1 MHFQKSPFSDSS
13 LLSSLAKEGTEE
25 MIQWVVNEEAGKEE
39 EQVTPDTLPLLPLK
53 QVVLFPGLIIPLTL
67 RHQRLIQ
74 LVKKVHQMDSPLG
87 IVTQK
92 YTHIEEPGPKDI
104 FHIGT
109 IAKVLKVIVF
119 PDGNTTI
126 ILQGRQRFK
135 IEAILAEV
143 PHLLA
148 QVHTLKNRAFNTKT
162 KEAKALMQSLKEVA
176 NNILSLSP
184 EVPPE
189 VRIVLN
195 NIKDPDFLTYFLS
208 ANINVDIAQKQHLLG
223 INDSSKR
230 ATLLLQYL
238 LKDLEFTQLKREIQ
252 SKVHTDIDQQQRDQY
267 LRHQI
272 KVLQEELGDGEI
284 AELEELRAISK
295 KKKWPKEVGTY
306 FDKAIDKA
314 ERLSPHNPDYPT
326 LINHAEL
333 LLALPWGVFTK
344 DILNLKQAT
353 KTLNKDHFGLD
364 KVKERILEYLAV
376 LQLKQDMK
384 GPILCLHGPPGVGK
398 TSLCKSIAQA
408 LGRKY
413 ARISLG
419 GLNDEAEI
427 RGHRRTYIGAMPG
440 KIIQYIKKSQSS
452 NPIFVLDEIDK
463 ISGMRGDPAAA
474 LLEVLDPEQN
484 DTFVDNFLEVPYD
497 LSKVLFIATAN
508 TLDTIQPALRDRMEV
523 IELNGY
529 TVEEKVEIAKKHLLP
544 KQRKSHGLKA
554 SDIGIYDNA
563 IAQLIEDYTRESG
576 VRELERKLS
585 SVLRKVAKAVAS
597 EEGYPR
603 KIKKRDLTQFLGT
616 APFDQETYQRHALP
630 GVAIGLA
637 WTSVGGE
644 ILFIEASLN
653 KGKGNLTLSG
663 KLGAV
668 MKESAMT
675 ALSYLKAHMDALDI
689 DSRVF
694 DQYDLHV
701 HVPAGAVPKDG
712 PSAGITLLTALASL
726 YSQRKVKDKLAMT
739 GEITLRGKVLPVG
752 GIKEKILAAKRVGIQ
767 EIILSTKNQK
777 DIQEIHPRYV
787 KNLTLHYVD
796 CAEEVLQQALQPQ
809 KAKNARTWQLVK
821 EPAYRYTAYSNL
833 TTNGA

>member
-1 MHFQKSPFSDSS
+1 MYFQKPPSFNSS
-13 LLSSLAKEGTEE
+13 LLSGLPKEGAQE
-25 MIQWVVNEEAGKEE
+25 MIQLVVTEEDSKEA
-39 EQVTPDTLPLLPLK
+39 EQATPDTLPLLPLK
-53 QVVLFPGLIIPLTL
+53 QMVLFPGLIIPLTL
-67 RHQRLIQ
+67 RHQKLIQ
-74 LVKKVHQMDSPLG
+74 LVKKVHQTDSPLG
-87 IVTQK
+87 IVAQKHAHVEDPGTQ
-92 YTHIEEPGPKDI
+92 DI
-104 FHIGT
+104 FRVGT
-109 IAKVLKVIVF
+109 MAKVLKVIVF

-135 IEAILAEV
+135 IEAMLAEA

-148 QVHTLKNRAFNTKT
+148 QVHILKNKAFNTKT
-162 KEAKALMQSLKEVA
+162 KEAKALMHSLKEVA
-176 NNILSLSP
+176 GNILSLSP

-189 VRIVLN
+189 VQVVLN

-208 ANINVDIAQKQHLLG
+208 ANINVEVAQKQRLLE
-223 INDSSKR
+223 INDSGNR

-272 KVLQEELGDGEI
+272 RVLQEELGDSEVE
-284 AELEELRAISK
+284 ELEELRTQGK
-295 KKKWPKEVGTY
+295 KKKWPEEVATF
-306 FDKAIDKA
+306 FDKALDKA

-333 LLALPWGVFTK
+333 LLALPWGIFTK
-344 DILNLKQAT
+344 DNLNLKQAT

-384 GPILCLHGPPGVGK
+384 GPILCLYGPPGVGK

-408 LGRKY
+408 LNRKY
-413 ARISLG
+413 VRISLG

-427 RGHRRTYIGAMPG
+427 RGHRKTYIGAMPG
-440 KIIQYIKKSQSS
+440 KIIQYIKKSQAS

-463 ISGMRGDPAAA
+463 ISGTRGDPAAA

-484 DTFVDNFLEVPYD
+484 DAFVDNFLEVPYD

-508 TLDTIQPALRDRMEV
+508 TLDTIPPALNDRMEI

-529 TVEEKVEIAKKHLLP
+529 TVEEKVEIAKKHLFP
-544 KQRKSHGLKA
+544 KQRRAHGLKA
-554 SDIGIYDNA
+554 NDVSIDSNA
-563 IAQLIEDYTRESG
+563 IATLVEDYTRESG
-576 VRELERKLS
+576 VRELERKLG
-585 SVLRKVAKAVAS
+585 SVLRKVAKAVAAG
-597 EEGYPR
+597 EGYTKR
-603 KIKKRDLTQFLGT
+603 IKKSDLARLLGA
-616 APFDQETYQRHALP
+616 APFDREIYQHNVLP

-637 WTSVGGE
+637 WTPVGGE

-653 KGKGNLTLSG
+653 KGKGKLTLSG
-663 KLGAV
+663 QLGEV
-668 MKESAMT
+668 MKESAVT
-675 ALSYLKAHMDALDI
+675 ALSYLKAHADTLNI
-689 DSRVF
+689 DSRTF

-726 YSQRKVKDKLAMT
+726 YTQRRVKDRLAMT
-739 GEITLRGKVLPVG
+739 GEITLRGNVLPVG

-767 EIILSTKNQK
+767 EIILSTKNKK
-777 DIQEIHPRYV
+777 DIQEIHPRYIQ
-787 KNLTLHYVD
+787 NLSLHYVD
-796 CAEEVLQQALQPQ
+796 HVGEVLQQALHPQ
-809 KAKNARTWQLVK
+809 KVKNAQTWQLVK
-821 EPAYRYTAYSNL
+821 ETAYQHAARLNY
-833 TTNGA
+833 

>member
-1 MHFQKSPFSDSS
+1 MYFQKPPSFNSS
-13 LLSSLAKEGTEE
+13 LLSGLPKEGAQE
-25 MIQWVVNEEAGKEE
+25 MIQLVVTEEDSKEA
-39 EQVTPDTLPLLPLK
+39 EQATPDTLPLLPLK
-53 QVVLFPGLIIPLTL
+53 QMVLFPGLIIPLTL
-67 RHQRLIQ
+67 RHQKLIQ
-74 LVKKVHQMDSPLG
+74 LVKKVHQTDSPLG
-87 IVTQK
+87 IVAQK
-92 YTHIEEPGPKDI
+92 HAHVEDPGTKDI
-104 FHIGT
+104 FRVGT
-109 IAKVLKVIVF
+109 MAKVLKVIVF

-135 IEAILAEV
+135 IEAMLAEA

-148 QVHTLKNRAFNTKT
+148 QVHILKNKAFNTKT
-162 KEAKALMQSLKEVA
+162 KEAKALMHSLKEVA
-176 NNILSLSP
+176 GNILSLSP

-189 VRIVLN
+189 VQVVLN

-208 ANINVDIAQKQHLLG
+208 ANINVEVAQKQRLLE
-223 INDSSKR
+223 INDSGNR

-272 KVLQEELGDGEI
+272 RVLQEELGDSEVE
-284 AELEELRAISK
+284 ELEELRTQGK
-295 KKKWPKEVGTY
+295 KKKWPEEVATF
-306 FDKAIDKA
+306 FDKALDKA

-333 LLALPWGVFTK
+333 LLALPWGIFTK
-344 DILNLKQAT
+344 DNLNLKQAT

-384 GPILCLHGPPGVGK
+384 GPILCLYGPPGVGK

-408 LGRKY
+408 LNRKY
-413 ARISLG
+413 VRISLG

-427 RGHRRTYIGAMPG
+427 RGHRKTYIGAMPG
-440 KIIQYIKKSQSS
+440 KIIQYIKKSQAS

-463 ISGMRGDPAAA
+463 ISGTRGDPAAA

-484 DTFVDNFLEVPYD
+484 DAFVDNFLEVPYD

-508 TLDTIQPALRDRMEV
+508 TLDTIPPALNDRMEI

-529 TVEEKVEIAKKHLLP
+529 TVEEKVEIAKKHLFP
-544 KQRKSHGLKA
+544 KQRRAHGLKA
-554 SDIGIYDNA
+554 NDVSIDSNA
-563 IAQLIEDYTRESG
+563 IATLVEDYTRESG
-576 VRELERKLS
+576 VRELERKLG
-585 SVLRKVAKAVAS
+585 SVLRKVAKAVAAG
-597 EEGYPR
+597 EGYTKR
-603 KIKKRDLTQFLGT
+603 IKKSDLARLLGA
-616 APFDQETYQRHALP
+616 APFDREIYQHNVLP

-637 WTSVGGE
+637 WTPVGGE

-653 KGKGNLTLSG
+653 RGKGKLTLSG
-663 KLGAV
+663 QLGEV
-668 MKESAMT
+668 MKESAVT
-675 ALSYLKAHMDALDI
+675 ALSYLKAHADTLNI
-689 DSRVF
+689 DSRTF

-726 YSQRKVKDKLAMT
+726 YTQRRVKDRLAMT
-739 GEITLRGKVLPVG
+739 GEITLRGNVLPVG

-767 EIILSTKNQK
+767 EIILSTKNKK
-777 DIQEIHPRYV
+777 DIQEIHPRYIQ
-787 KNLTLHYVD
+787 NLSLHYVD
-796 CAEEVLQQALQPQ
+796 HVGEVLQQALHPQ
-809 KAKNARTWQLVK
+809 KVKNAQTWQLVK
-821 EPAYRYTAYSNL
+821 ETAYQHAARLNY
-833 TTNGA
+833 

>member
-1 MHFQKSPFSDSS
+1 MNFKKPPFFSGS
-13 LLSSLAKEGTEE
+13 LFSSLAKDEAEE
-25 MIQWVVNEEAGKEE
+25 MIQLVVTEENDKGA
-39 EQVTPDTLPLLPLK
+39 EQTTPGNLPLLPLRH
-53 QVVLFPGLIIPLTL
+53 VVLFPGLIIPLTL
-67 RHQRLIQ
+67 RHQKLIQ
-74 LVKKVHQMDSPLG
+74 LAKKVHQADSLVGVVVQRNPH
-87 IVTQK
+87 V
-92 YTHIEEPGPKDI
+92 EDPGAKDI
-104 FHIGT
+104 FSVGT
-109 IAKVLKVIVF
+109 TAKVLKVIVF

-135 IEAILAEV
+135 IEAILADI

-148 QVHTLKNRAFNTKT
+148 RVRSLKSRALNAKK
-162 KEAKALMQSLKEVA
+162 KESKALMHSLREVA
-176 NNILSLSP
+176 SNILSLSP

-189 VRIVLN
+189 VRVVLN
-195 NIKDPDFLTYFLS
+195 NVSDPEFLTYFLS
-208 ANINVDIAQKQHLLG
+208 ANIHVDIAKKQQLLE

-252 SKVHTDIDQQQRDQY
+252 SKVHTDLEQHQRDQY
-267 LRHQI
+267 IRHQI
-272 KVLQEELGDGEI
+272 KVLQEELGDSEVE
-284 AELEELRAISK
+284 ELEELRTKGK
-295 KKKWPKEVGTY
+295 KKKWPEEVAT
-306 FDKAIDKA
+306 FFNKALSKA
-314 ERLSPHNPDYPT
+314 ERLSAHNPDYPT

-333 LLALPWGVFTK
+333 LLALPWGTFTRNN
-344 DILNLKQAT
+344 LNLKQAT

-384 GPILCLHGPPGVGK
+384 GPILCLYGPPGVGK

-413 ARISLG
+413 VRISLG

-427 RGHRRTYIGAMPG
+427 RGHRKTYIGAMPG
-440 KIIQYIKKSQSS
+440 KIIQYIKKSQAS
-452 NPIFVLDEIDK
+452 NPVFVLDEIDK

-474 LLEVLDPEQN
+474 LLEVLDPKQN
-484 DTFVDNFLEVPYD
+484 DAFVDNFLEVPYD
-497 LSKVLFIATAN
+497 LSKILFIATAN
-508 TLDTIQPALRDRMEV
+508 TLDTIPAPLRDRMEI

-544 KQRKSHGLKA
+544 KQRKAHGLKA
-554 SDIGIYDNA
+554 RDVALYDNA
-563 IAQLIEDYTRESG
+563 IAKLIEDYTRESG
-576 VRELERKLS
+576 VRELERKLGG
-585 SVLRKVAKAVAS
+585 VLRKVAKAVAS
-597 EEGYPR
+597 GGGYTK
-603 KIKKRDLTQFLGT
+603 KIKKDDLLQFLGV
-616 APFDQETYQRHALP
+616 APFDHEIYQRHTVP

-653 KGKGNLTLSG
+653 KGKGKLTLSG
-663 KLGAV
+663 QLGEV

-675 ALSYLKAHMDALDI
+675 ALSYLKAHANTLSI
-689 DSRVF
+689 DNRIF

-712 PSAGITLLTALASL
+712 PSAGITLFTALASL
-726 YSQRKVKDKLAMT
+726 YTQRKVKDKLAMT

-767 EIILSTKNQK
+767 EIILCTKNKK
-777 DIQEIHPRYV
+777 DIQEIHPRYI
-787 KNLTLHYVD
+787 KNLSIHYVD
-796 CAEEVLQQALQPQ
+796 HVEEVIEQALYLR
-809 KAKNARTWQLVK
+809 KAKNARSWQL
-821 EPAYRYTAYSNL
+821 
-833 TTNGA
+833 TTEITSQQATYLHY

>member
-1 MHFQKSPFSDSS
+1 MYFQKPPSFNSS
-13 LLSSLAKEGTEE
+13 LLSGLPKEGAQE
-25 MIQWVVNEEAGKEE
+25 MIQLVVTEEDSKEA
-39 EQVTPDTLPLLPLK
+39 EQATPDTLPLLPLK
-53 QVVLFPGLIIPLTL
+53 QMVLFPGLIIPLTL
-67 RHQRLIQ
+67 RHQKLIQ
-74 LVKKVHQMDSPLG
+74 LVKKVHQTDSPLG
-87 IVTQK
+87 IVAQK
-92 YTHIEEPGPKDI
+92 HAHVEDPGTKDI
-104 FHIGT
+104 FWVGT
-109 IAKVLKVIVF
+109 MAKVLKVIVF

-135 IEAILAEV
+135 IEAMLAEA

-148 QVHTLKNRAFNTKT
+148 QVHILKNRAFNTKT
-162 KEAKALMQSLKEVA
+162 KEAKALMHSLKEVA
-176 NNILSLSP
+176 GNILSLSP

-189 VRIVLN
+189 VQVVLN

-208 ANINVDIAQKQHLLG
+208 ANINVEVAQKQRLLE
-223 INDSSKR
+223 INDSGNR

-272 KVLQEELGDGEI
+272 RVLQEELGDSEVE
-284 AELEELRAISK
+284 ELEELRTQGK
-295 KKKWPKEVGTY
+295 KKKWPEEVATF
-306 FDKAIDKA
+306 FDKALDKA

-333 LLALPWGVFTK
+333 LLALPWGIFTK
-344 DILNLKQAT
+344 DNLNLKQAT

-384 GPILCLHGPPGVGK
+384 GPILCLYGPPGVGK

-408 LGRKY
+408 LNRKY
-413 ARISLG
+413 VRISLG

-427 RGHRRTYIGAMPG
+427 RGHRKTYIGAMPG
-440 KIIQYIKKSQSS
+440 KIIQYIKKSQAS

-463 ISGMRGDPAAA
+463 ISGTRGDPAAA

-484 DTFVDNFLEVPYD
+484 DAFVDNFLEVPYD

-508 TLDTIQPALRDRMEV
+508 TLDTIPPALNDRMEI

-529 TVEEKVEIAKKHLLP
+529 TVEEKVEIAKKHLFP
-544 KQRKSHGLKA
+544 KQRRAHGLKA
-554 SDIGIYDNA
+554 NDVSIDGNA
-563 IAQLIEDYTRESG
+563 IATLIEDYTRESG
-576 VRELERKLS
+576 VRELERKLG
-585 SVLRKVAKAVAS
+585 SVLRKVAKAVAAG
-597 EEGYPR
+597 EGYTKR
-603 KIKKRDLTQFLGT
+603 IKKSDLARLLGA
-616 APFDQETYQRHALP
+616 APFDREIYQHNVLP

-637 WTSVGGE
+637 WTPVGGE

-653 KGKGNLTLSG
+653 KGKGKLTLSG
-663 KLGAV
+663 QLGEV
-668 MKESAMT
+668 MKESAVT
-675 ALSYLKAHMDALDI
+675 ALSYLKAHADTLNI
-689 DSRVF
+689 DSRTF

-726 YSQRKVKDKLAMT
+726 YTQRRVKDRLAMT
-739 GEITLRGKVLPVG
+739 GEITLRGNVLPVG

-767 EIILSTKNQK
+767 EIILSTKNKK
-777 DIQEIHPRYV
+777 DIQEIHPRYIQ
-787 KNLTLHYVD
+787 NLSLHYVNHVG
-796 CAEEVLQQALQPQ
+796 EVLQQALHPQ
-809 KAKNARTWQLVK
+809 KVKNAQTWQLV
-821 EPAYRYTAYSNL
+821 EETAYQHAARLNY
-833 TTNGA
+833 

>member
-1 MHFQKSPFSDSS
+1 MHFQVPPSFNNS
-13 LLSSLAKEGTEE
+13 LLSGLGKESTDE
-25 MIQWVVNEEAGKEE
+25 MIQLVVTEEGSQETEK
-39 EQVTPDTLPLLPLK
+39 VTPDALPLLPLK

-67 RHQRLIQ
+67 RRQKLIQ
-74 LVKKVHQMDSPLG
+74 LVKKVHQTDGLIG
-87 IVTQK
+87 VVAQK
-92 YTHIEEPGPKDI
+92 HAHVEDPGAKDI
-104 FHIGT
+104 FRVGT

-126 ILQGRQRFK
+126 ILQGKQRFK
-135 IEAILAEV
+135 VKTILAEV

-148 QVHTLKNRAFNTKT
+148 QVRPLKTKAFNTQK
-162 KEAKALMQSLKEVA
+162 KEAKALMHSLKEVA

-189 VRIVLN
+189 VRIVLH

-208 ANINVDIAQKQHLLG
+208 ANINVDIAKKQHLLE

-238 LKDLEFTQLKREIQ
+238 LKDLEFTQLKRQIQ

-272 KVLQEELGDGEI
+272 RVLQEELGDGDVE
-284 AELEELRAISK
+284 ELEELRARGK
-295 KKKWPKEVGTY
+295 KKKWPEEVAT
-306 FDKAIDKA
+306 FFKKAIDKA

-333 LLALPWGVFTK
+333 LLELPWGIFTK
-344 DILNLKQAT
+344 DNLDLKQAT
-353 KTLNKDHFGLD
+353 KILDKDHFGLE

-376 LQLKQDMK
+376 LHLKQDMK
-384 GPILCLHGPPGVGK
+384 GPILCLYGPPGVGK
-398 TSLCKSIAQA
+398 TSLCRSIAQA
-408 LGRKY
+408 LHRKY
-413 ARISLG
+413 VRISLG

-427 RGHRRTYIGAMPG
+427 RGHRKTYIGAMPG
-440 KIIQYIKKSQSS
+440 KIIQHIKKSQAS
-452 NPIFVLDEIDK
+452 NPVFVLDEIDK

-508 TLDTIQPALRDRMEV
+508 TLDSVPPALQDRMEV

-529 TVEEKVEIAKKHLLP
+529 TVEEKVEIAKRHLFP
-544 KQRKSHGLKA
+544 KQRRAHGLKA
-554 SDIGIYDNA
+554 SDVGIYDNTMA
-563 IAQLIEDYTRESG
+563 KLIEDYTRESG
-576 VRELERKLS
+576 VRELERKLGG
-585 SVLRKVAKAVAS
+585 VLRKVAKAVAS
-597 EEGYPR
+597 KESYPR
-603 KIKKRDLTQFLGT
+603 KLRKSDLAQLLGV
-616 APFDQETYQRHALP
+616 APFDQEIYQHHTLP

-637 WTSVGGE
+637 WTPVGGE

-653 KGKGNLTLSG
+653 KGKGKLTLSG
-663 KLGAV
+663 QLGDV
-668 MKESAMT
+668 MKESAIT
-675 ALSYLKAHMDALDI
+675 ALSYIKAYADTLGI
-689 DSRVF
+689 DDRVF

-726 YSQRKVKDKLAMT
+726 YTQRKVKDRLAMT

-752 GIKEKILAAKRVGIQ
+752 GVKEKILAAKRVGIQ
-767 EIILSTKNQK
+767 EIILSSKNRKDIKEINARYTKNL
-777 DIQEIHPRYV
+777 I
-787 KNLTLHYVD
+787 LHYVGHV
-796 CAEEVLQQALQPQ
+796 EEVLQQALQPQ

-821 EPAYRYTAYSNL
+821 ETTHLLTAQSTYS
-833 TTNGA
+833 

>member
-1 MHFQKSPFSDSS
+1 MYFQKPPSFNSS
-13 LLSSLAKEGTEE
+13 LLSGLPKEGAQE
-25 MIQWVVNEEAGKEE
+25 MIQLVVTEEDSKEA
-39 EQVTPDTLPLLPLK
+39 EQATPDTLPLLPLK
-53 QVVLFPGLIIPLTL
+53 QMVLFPGLIIPLTL
-67 RHQRLIQ
+67 RHQKLIQ
-74 LVKKVHQMDSPLG
+74 LVKKVHQTDSPLG
-87 IVTQK
+87 IVAQK
-92 YTHIEEPGPKDI
+92 HAHVEDPGTKDI
-104 FHIGT
+104 FRVGT
-109 IAKVLKVIVF
+109 MAKVLKVIVF

-135 IEAILAEV
+135 IEAMLAEA

-148 QVHTLKNRAFNTKT
+148 QVHILKNKAFNTKT
-162 KEAKALMQSLKEVA
+162 KEAKALMHSLKEVA
-176 NNILSLSP
+176 GNILSLSP

-189 VRIVLN
+189 VQVVLN

-208 ANINVDIAQKQHLLG
+208 ANINVEVAQKQRLLE
-223 INDSSKR
+223 INDSGNR

-272 KVLQEELGDGEI
+272 RVLQEELGDSEVE
-284 AELEELRAISK
+284 ELEELRTQGK
-295 KKKWPKEVGTY
+295 KKKWPEEVATF
-306 FDKAIDKA
+306 FDKALDKA

-333 LLALPWGVFTK
+333 LLALPWGIFTK
-344 DILNLKQAT
+344 DNLNLKQAT

-384 GPILCLHGPPGVGK
+384 GPILCLYGPPGVGK

-408 LGRKY
+408 LNRKY
-413 ARISLG
+413 VRISLG

-427 RGHRRTYIGAMPG
+427 RGHRKTYIGAMPG
-440 KIIQYIKKSQSS
+440 KIIQYIKKSQAS

-463 ISGMRGDPAAA
+463 ISGTRGDPAAA

-484 DTFVDNFLEVPYD
+484 DAFVDNFLEVPYD

-508 TLDTIQPALRDRMEV
+508 TLDTIPPALNDRMEI

-529 TVEEKVEIAKKHLLP
+529 TVEEKVEIAKKHLFP
-544 KQRKSHGLKA
+544 KQRRAHGLKA
-554 SDIGIYDNA
+554 NDVSIDSNA
-563 IAQLIEDYTRESG
+563 IATLVEDYTRESG
-576 VRELERKLS
+576 VRELERKLG
-585 SVLRKVAKAVAS
+585 SVLRKVAKAVAAG
-597 EEGYPR
+597 EGYTKR
-603 KIKKRDLTQFLGT
+603 IKKSDLARLLGA
-616 APFDQETYQRHALP
+616 APFDREIYQHNVLP

-637 WTSVGGE
+637 WTPVGGE

-653 KGKGNLTLSG
+653 KGKGKLTLSG
-663 KLGAV
+663 QLGEV
-668 MKESAMT
+668 MKESAVT
-675 ALSYLKAHMDALDI
+675 ALSYLKAHADTLNI
-689 DSRVF
+689 DSRTF

-726 YSQRKVKDKLAMT
+726 YTQRRVKDRLAMT
-739 GEITLRGKVLPVG
+739 GEITLRGNVLPVG

-767 EIILSTKNQK
+767 EIILSTKNKK
-777 DIQEIHPRYV
+777 DIQEIHPRYIQ
-787 KNLTLHYVD
+787 NLSLHYVD
-796 CAEEVLQQALQPQ
+796 HVGEVLQQALHPQ
-809 KAKNARTWQLVK
+809 KVKNAQTWQLVK
-821 EPAYRYTAYSNL
+821 ETAYQHAARLNY
-833 TTNGA
+833 

>member
-1 MHFQKSPFSDSS
+1 MHFQKPSSFNSS
-13 LLSSLAKEGTEE
+13 LFSGLAKEGAEE
-25 MIQWVVNEEAGKEE
+25 MIQLVVTEEDSKEAE
-39 EQVTPDTLPLLPLK
+39 PTVPDTLPLLPLK

-67 RHQRLIQ
+67 RHQKFIQ
-74 LVKKVHQMDSPLG
+74 LVKKVHQTNSLLG
-87 IVTQK
+87 IVAQK
-92 YTHIEEPGPKDI
+92 HPHVDNPGAKDI
-104 FHIGT
+104 FKIGT
-109 IAKVLKVIVF
+109 TAKVLKVIVF

-126 ILQGRQRFK
+126 ILQGKQRFK

-148 QVHTLKNRAFNTKT
+148 QVHVLKHRAFNTKK
-162 KEAKALMQSLKEVA
+162 KEAKALMHSLKEVA
-176 NNILSLSP
+176 GNILNLSP

-189 VRIVLN
+189 VQVVLN

-208 ANINVDIAQKQHLLG
+208 ANINVDIAQKQHLLE

-272 KVLQEELGDGEI
+272 KVLQEELGDSEVE
-284 AELEELRAISK
+284 ELEELRAKGQK
-295 KKKWPKEVGTY
+295 KQWPEEVATFFNKTLG
-306 FDKAIDKA
+306 KA

-333 LLALPWGVFTK
+333 LLELPWGTFTK
-344 DILNLKQAT
+344 DSLNLKQAT
-353 KTLNKDHFGLD
+353 KTLSKDHFGLD

-384 GPILCLHGPPGVGK
+384 GPILCLYGPPGVGK

-413 ARISLG
+413 VRISLG

-427 RGHRRTYIGAMPG
+427 RGHRKTYIGAMPG
-440 KIIQYIKKSQSS
+440 KIIQYIKKSQAS
-452 NPIFVLDEIDK
+452 NPVFVLDEIDK

-508 TLDTIQPALRDRMEV
+508 TLDTIPPALKDRMEV

-529 TVEEKVEIAKKHLLP
+529 TVEEKVEIAKKHLFP
-544 KQRKSHGLKA
+544 KQRKAHGLKV
-554 SDIGIYDNA
+554 SDVSIYDSA
-563 IAQLIEDYTRESG
+563 LASLIEDYTRESG
-576 VRELERKLS
+576 VRELERKLG
-585 SVLRKVAKAVAS
+585 SVLRKVARAVAS
-597 EEGYPR
+597 GESYPR
-603 KIKKRDLTQFLGT
+603 RIKKGDFAQLLGA
-616 APFDQETYQRHALP
+616 APFDQEIYQRHVLP

-637 WTSVGGE
+637 WTPVGGE
-644 ILFIEASLN
+644 ILFIEASLS
-653 KGKGNLTLSG
+653 KGKGKLTLSG
-663 KLGAV
+663 QLGDV
-668 MKESAMT
+668 MKESAVT
-675 ALSYLKAHMDALDI
+675 ALSYLKAHADTLNI
-689 DSRVF
+689 DGRIF

-712 PSAGITLLTALASL
+712 PSAGITLFTALASL
-726 YSQRKVKDKLAMT
+726 YTQRKVRDRLAMT

-767 EIILSTKNQK
+767 EIILSAKNQK
-777 DIQEIHPRYV
+777 DIQEIHSRYIQ
-787 KNLTLHYVD
+787 NLTLHYVD
-796 CAEEVLQQALQPQ
+796 HVEEVLQQALHPQ
-809 KAKNARTWQLVK
+809 KAKNARPWKLVK
-821 EPAYRYTAYSNL
+821 EQVNHSAAYMNH
-833 TTNGA
+833 

>member
-1 MHFQKSPFSDSS
+1 MRMHFQKPPYFNSS
-13 LLSSLAKEGTEE
+13 LLSGLAKEGAEETIQLIVTEE
-25 MIQWVVNEEAGKEE
+25 DGKEA
-39 EQVTPDTLPLLPLK
+39 EQATPDTLPLLPLK
-53 QVVLFPGLIIPLTL
+53 QMVLFPGLIIPLTL
-67 RHQRLIQ
+67 RHQKLIQ
-74 LVKKVHQMDSPLG
+74 LVKKVHQTDSPLG
-87 IVTQK
+87 IVAQK
-92 YTHIEEPGPKDI
+92 HAHVEDPGAKDI
-104 FHIGT
+104 FRVGT
-109 IAKVLKVIVF
+109 MARVLKVIVF

-135 IEAILAEV
+135 IEAILTEA

-162 KEAKALMQSLKEVA
+162 KESKALMHSLKEVA
-176 NNILSLSP
+176 SNILSLSP

-189 VRIVLN
+189 VQVVLN

-208 ANINVDIAQKQHLLG
+208 ANVNADVAQKQQLLE
-223 INDSSKR
+223 INDSGKR

-272 KVLQEELGDGEI
+272 RVLQEELGDSEVE
-284 AELEELRAISK
+284 ELEELRTQGK
-295 KKKWPKEVGTY
+295 KKKWPEEVATF
-306 FDKAIDKA
+306 FDKALDKA

-333 LLALPWGVFTK
+333 LLALPWGTFTK
-344 DILNLKQAT
+344 DNLNLKQAV

-384 GPILCLHGPPGVGK
+384 GPILCLYGPPGVGK

-408 LGRKY
+408 LNRKY
-413 ARISLG
+413 VRISLG

-427 RGHRRTYIGAMPG
+427 RGHRKTYIGAMPG
-440 KIIQYIKKSQSS
+440 KIIQYIKKSQAS

-484 DTFVDNFLEVPYD
+484 DAFVDNFLEVPYD

-508 TLDTIQPALRDRMEV
+508 TLDTIPPALNDRMEI

-544 KQRKSHGLKA
+544 KQRKAHGLKA
-554 SDIGIYDNA
+554 SDVSVYDSA
-563 IAQLIEDYTRESG
+563 TAALIEDYTRESG
-576 VRELERKLS
+576 VRELERKLGG
-585 SVLRKVAKAVAS
+585 VLRKVAKAVAS
-597 EEGYPR
+597 GEGYTKR
-603 KIKKRDLTQFLGT
+603 IKKGDLALLLGS
-616 APFDQETYQRHALP
+616 APFDREIYQRHVLP

-637 WTSVGGE
+637 WTPVGGE

-653 KGKGNLTLSG
+653 KGKGKLTLSG
-663 KLGAV
+663 KLGDV
-668 MKESAMT
+668 MKESAVT
-675 ALSYLKAHMDALDI
+675 ALSYLKAHADTLDI
-689 DSRVF
+689 DSRTF

-712 PSAGITLLTALASL
+712 PSAGITLFTALASL
-726 YSQRKVKDKLAMT
+726 YTQRKVRDRLAMT
-739 GEITLRGKVLPVG
+739 GEITLRGNVLPVG

-767 EIILSTKNQK
+767 EIILSKKNKK
-777 DIQEIHPRYV
+777 DIQEIHPRYIQ
-787 KNLTLHYVD
+787 NLSLHYVD
-796 CAEEVLQQALQPQ
+796 HVEEVLRRALHSQ
-809 KAKNARTWQLVK
+809 KVKNARTWQLVK
-821 EPAYRYTAYSNL
+821 DPAHQHAAHLNY
-833 TTNGA
+833 